1 MRRISDKQLETAL
14 RNAKG
19 RISAAAHALGCS
31 RQTIYLHVK
40 KSPRLEA
47 LLQEITEDFECE
59 LLDAAES
66 ALLLSITNSEPWAIK
81 YALDKKGKQ
90 RGYAET
96 TQHEHSGAQGKPIQ
110 VELANLRAA
119 LLHDGNYLEYQR
131 ARACDADADPRDFR
145 ADGEPGTL
153 ADESPSASL
162 GSQTD

>member
-1 MRRISDKQLETAL
+1 MRKQRFTDAKIKQAL
-14 RNAKG
+14 RASFG
-19 RISAAAHALGCS
+19 GVYLAADMLQCS
-31 RQTIYLHVK
+31 HTTIYNRINA
-40 KSPRLEA
+40 SPA
-47 LLQEITEDFECE
+47 LQEAKEH
-59 LLDAAES
+59 AEERLVDI
-66 ALLLSITNSEPWAIK
+66 AVAGLGKAVVGGEAWAIK

-145 ADGEPGTL
+145 ADGEPGAL

-162 GSQTD
+162 GSQAD